1 MNWQRWWYGP
11 IFSVPELCDL
21 PPRRQHALWNEA
33 VRRGVRPAR
42 MLALLMVR
50 FVVAMTFATLA
61 LELGMAEQALWV
73 GLLALVSSGFVAD
86 ALMTR
91 PVARRWLREH
101 AHELNRYA
109 TS

>member
-11 IFSVPELCDL
+11 IFSVPELRGL
-21 PPRRQHALWNEA
+21 SPRRQHALWNEA

-42 MLALLMVR
+42 MLALMMVR

-61 LELGMAEQALWV
+61 TELGMAEWALWV
-73 GLLALVSSGFVAD
+73 GLLALVSSGFIAD
-86 ALMTR
+86 ALVTR
-91 PVARRWLREH
+91 PVARRWLHEH